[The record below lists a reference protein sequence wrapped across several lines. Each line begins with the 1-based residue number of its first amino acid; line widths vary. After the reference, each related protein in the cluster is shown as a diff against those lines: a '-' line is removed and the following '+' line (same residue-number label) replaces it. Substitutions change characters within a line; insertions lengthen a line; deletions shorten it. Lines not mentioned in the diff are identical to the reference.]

1 MQPPYESESGLAPFL
16 VADANSWPQPPHFG
30 RLHGSSLQCVFR
42 TASGCVLFCLVPGGY
57 VVSSRSFPLNQKNQ
71 LGRYHV
77 PPPTSA
83 KRSINFCQIGV
94 KSKTLNVVDL
104 FVPRL
109 FVVVMFH
116 AHNFTF
122 GSAFIHPAEYTK
134 ASKPW

>member
-1 MQPPYESESGLAPFL
+1 MQPPYESESGLAPSL

-30 RLHGSSLQCVFR
+30 RLYGSSLRRVSR
-42 TASGCVLFCLVPGGY
+42 TASGCVLFWYLAATWFL
-57 VVSSRSFPLNQKNQ
+57 SRSFPLNQKNQ

-77 PPPTSA
+77 PAKSA
-83 KRSINFCQIGV
+83 KRSINFCQTGV
-94 KSKTLNVVDL
+94 KRKTLNMVDV

-109 FVVVMFH
+109 FVVVTFH

>member
-1 MQPPYESESGLAPFL
+1 MQPPYESESPLSALSRNKMQIAGLSLLISEGFTAAPCSASFAPQVVAFFFVWYLAATWFL
-16 VADANSWPQPPHFG
+16 
-30 RLHGSSLQCVFR
+30 
-42 TASGCVLFCLVPGGY
+42 
-57 VVSSRSFPLNQKNQ
+57 SRSFPLNQKNQ

-77 PPPTSA
+77 PAKSA

-94 KSKTLNVVDL
+94 KRKTLNVVDV

-116 AHNFTF
+116 AHNLTF